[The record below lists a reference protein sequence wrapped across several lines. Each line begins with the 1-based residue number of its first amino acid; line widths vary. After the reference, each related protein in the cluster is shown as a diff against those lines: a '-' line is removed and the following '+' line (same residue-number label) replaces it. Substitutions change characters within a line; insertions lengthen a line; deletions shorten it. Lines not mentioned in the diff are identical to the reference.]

1 MVRSS
6 LSHSPQA
13 LWRPGLPTYPS
24 ARLWAA
30 SALHA
35 AGTRLQRAANLLLAP
50 LCRRPAAPASWP
62 LVEFHA
68 EAGAPEGALFIDG
81 EYVGTLGVS
90 RL

>member
-1 MVRSS
+1 MVRST
-6 LSHSPQA
+6 LSPSHQT
-13 LWRPGLPTYPS
+13 LWHPGLPSYPS

-35 AGTRLQRAANLLLAP
+35 AGTRLHRAANLLLAP
-50 LCRRPAAPASWP
+50 LCRRPATPAAWP

-68 EAGAPEGALFIDG
+68 EAGAPEGALFVDG